1 MGSQTGGL
9 LYILVMVAVV
19 VAVDWRFLRHYFW
32 GRLAVNAGIVVA
44 FLAIYWVF
52 VHQP

>member
-1 MGSQTGGL
+1 VGSPAGSL
-9 LYILVMVAVV
+9 LYVIVMVAVV
-19 VAVDWRFLRHYFW
+19 VAVDWRFLGHYFW
-32 GRLAVNAGIVVA
+32 GRLAVNAGIILV

>member
-1 MGSQTGGL
+1 VGSQAGSL
-9 LYILVMVAVV
+9 LYIIVMVAVV
-19 VAVDWRFLRHYFW
+19 VAVDWRFLRQYFW
-32 GRLAVNAGIVVA
+32 GRLAVNAGIILV